1 MDNDTPDVGRK
12 RRDRMRDILE
22 RVREQGS
29 TSTDELIR
37 ACGVSAATVRRD
49 LSELEARGA
58 RPAQLRPGRGRGARP
73 GAARRDA
80 GLRGRRRQARVGRLA
95 ARLLPPGRQAV
106 AVSGGTTTQEVV
118 RALGDRNGLTVITN
132 AVTIA
137 LEVSRSPRVKT
148 ILTGGTLRPPR
159 SRRSAPWPRR
169 RSRAF
174 KVTTAFLGT
183 DGISAAGGVT
193 THDDTEARTNGVM
206 VTHADRV
213 VVVCDGS
220 KVGRQTMAR
229 MADIGDVS
237 VLVTDEHA
245 PREAL
250 EQIAAAG
257 VEVLIA

>member
-1 MDNDTPDVGRK
+1 MDNDSPDVGRK

-22 RVREQGS
+22 RVRAQGS
-29 TSTDELIR
+29 VGTDELIQ

-49 LSELEARGA
+49 LSELEARGLVV
-58 RPAQLRPGRGRGARP
+58 RSYGRVEAVGVLPEMPVVMRASEAD
-73 GAARRDA
+73 AAKRA
-80 GLRGRRRQARVGRLA
+80 VARLA
-95 ARLLPPGRQAV
+95 ARLLPPGRQAI
-106 AVSGGTTTQEVV
+106 AVSGGTTTKEVV

-148 ILTGGTLRPPR
+148 ILTGGTLRATSLEAVGPLAEAAF
-159 SRRSAPWPRR
+159 S
-169 RSRAF
+169 AF

-183 DGISAAGGVT
+183 DGISASGGVT

-245 PREAL
+245 PADAL